1 MSEKLQR
8 AREFE
13 LLESGKIPEGQKP
26 DFHFCSPVGWINDP
40 NGFSCFRGE
49 YHLFFQY
56 HPYSTKWG
64 PMHWGHAKTKDFISW
79 ELLPCAMAPDEE
91 WDGQGCFSGSALED
105 VGRQILLYTGV
116 RESEEGGKRLVIQT
130 QCVAFGDG
138 RDFIKSEKNP
148 AICPDLL
155 PEDSDRKEFRDPK
168 IWKEGSRFYAVV
180 GNKTKDD
187 CGQAVLFSSE
197 DVENWAFETVLER
210 GKREEGRMWECPDFF
225 PLDGRQVLIASP
237 QFMEAK
243 GLEFHNGNGTI
254 YLVGSYDPET
264 REFHRIVPEAR
275 AIDYGPDFY
284 APQTLLT
291 PDGRRVMIGWMK
303 SWDNDLT
310 PEGFSWCGFMTIPR
324 ELHLKGDKLYQ
335 LPVRELESYYG
346 KVVETGP
353 VVVEGGSFVY
363 GRDPLPVPG
372 EEKGLEIPGIRGR
385 QFDMTVRVKAGDY
398 RRFEIDLAADDS
410 HKTMLYYEPVSSA
423 LTFDRTWSGGQIHD
437 TVSSRSCYVDSRGGE
452 IELRI
457 VMDRYGIEVFVNGG
471 EQAMSCLTY
480 ADEKADRIRFGSQG
494 RAEFEA
500 VWRELKIEYS

>member
-13 LLESGKIPEGQKP
+13 LQEIGRIPEGQKP
-26 DFHFCSPVGWINDP
+26 NFHFCSPTGWINDP
-40 NGFSCFRGE
+40 NGFSSFRGE

-56 HPYSTKWG
+56 HPYSVQWG

-79 ELLPCAMAPDEE
+79 ELLPCALAPDEE
-91 WDGQGCFSGSALED
+91 FDAMGCFSGSALEWE
-105 VGRQILLYTGV
+105 GRQYLMYTGV
-116 RESEEGGKRLVIQT
+116 KEIPGPDGKPVVRQT
-130 QCVAFGDG
+130 QCMADGDG
-138 RDFIKSEKNP
+138 VNYEKWKCNP
-148 AICPDLL
+148 VIEADCLPAGSF
-155 PEDSDRKEFRDPK
+155 PEDFRDPK
-168 IWKEGSRFYAVV
+168 IWKEEDGFYAVV
-180 GNKTKDD
+180 GSRSRDTSGQIAMFRSKDMREWELVS
-187 CGQAVLFSSE
+187 VLDRSE
-197 DVENWAFETVLER
+197 NRF
-210 GKREEGRMWECPDFF
+210 GKMWECPDFF

-237 QFMEAK
+237 QTMEAE

-264 REFHRIVPEAR
+264 HEFHRIVPEAR
-275 AIDYGPDFY
+275 AIDYGLDFY

-310 PEGFSWCGFMTIPR
+310 PEGFSWCGFMTITR

-335 LPVRELESYYG
+335 LPVRELENYYG
-346 KVVETGP
+346 KAVETGP

-363 GRDPLPVPG
+363 GRDPLPVPS

-385 QFDMTVRVKAGDY
+385 QFDMTVWVKAGDY

-410 HKTMLYYEPVSSA
+410 HKTMLYYEPGSSA

-457 VMDRYGIEVFVNGG
+457 VMDRYGVEVFVNGG

-480 ADEKADRIRFGSQG
+480 TDEKADRIRFGSQG

-500 VWRELKIEYS
+500 AWRELKIE